1 MLIDKMFSKY
11 FLAGGILLT
20 SFALM
25 GQSSLL
31 NNQLTEVNISD
42 KDSKQN
48 KKEEEN
54 INQSDAEL
62 TEFSGISEINI
73 DNSVQYP
80 RDI

>member
-1 MLIDKMFSKY
+1 MFIEKLFSKY
-11 FLAGGILLT
+11 FLVGGILLT

>member
-11 FLAGGILLT
+11 FLVGGILLT

-42 KDSKQN
+42 KDFKQN

-54 INQSDAEL
+54 INQTDAEL

>member
-11 FLAGGILLT
+11 FLVGGILLT

-48 KKEEEN
+48 KTEEEN
-54 INQSDAEL
+54 INQSDEEL

>member
-11 FLAGGILLT
+11 FLVGGILLT

-48 KKEEEN
+48 KKEER
-54 INQSDAEL
+54 ILISQMQS
-62 TEFSGISEINI
+62 
-73 DNSVQYP
+73 
-80 RDI
+80 